1 MRTDKRKEKD
11 LIKMK
16 KEKKKGRKK
25 DKSGTGKKWSQS
37 GKGFR
42 YWNRIQQENN
52 IETQNTSRS
61 PSLFFHEFC

>member
-25 DKSGTGKKWSQS
+25 DKSGTGKKWS
-37 GKGFR
+37 
-42 YWNRIQQENN
+42 
-52 IETQNTSRS
+52 
-61 PSLFFHEFC
+61 